1 MFSVNVYKKFKN
13 IPAKSLFFICQISDF
28 VVYYILIYYAEWERS
43 AVNVYLDNSATTKPC
58 ESAVKKVIEMC
69 TDNFGNPSSLH
80 LCGYNAKKEL
90 DDARRTLASVLSCS
104 ENEVYFTSSGTIA
117 NNTAIM
123 GTVRTKKREGKKIIT
138 TMLEHPSVL
147 KHFELL
153 SEQGFETV
161 FLKPDNKGKISLE
174 ELSNVVDDNTI
185 LVSVMAVN
193 NEVGSIQDISKIKG
207 IIKSKNS
214 NAYFHCDAVQAF
226 GKIPLKPKKMGI
238 DLMSMSAHKIHGIKG
253 AGALFVNSSSRLLP
267 SIVGGGQENGLISG
281 TEPMPAICAFAAAVK
296 DIGNIE
302 KNLDYVSAVKKH
314 FIEKIEKADGIYIN
328 STDDS
333 LPYIINISVEGVP
346 SQVMLNS
353 LSSMGIYVSAG
364 SACAKGH
371 RSEVLTSMG
380 VSPKLIDSAIRISLA
395 KTTTEN
401 DMDLLYN
408 GIVDTINRVR
418 R

>member
-1 MFSVNVYKKFKN
+1 M
-13 IPAKSLFFICQISDF
+13 
-28 VVYYILIYYAEWERS
+28 
-43 AVNVYLDNSATTKPC
+43 NVYLDNSATTKPC

-69 TDNFGNPSSLH
+69 TENFGNPSSLH

-90 DDARRTLASVLSCS
+90 DDARRTLASALSCS

-117 NNTAIM
+117 NNTAIL

-138 TMLEHPSVL
+138 TLLEHPSVL
-147 KHFELL
+147 KHFEMLC
-153 SEQGFETV
+153 EQGFETV
-161 FLKPDNKGKISLE
+161 FLKPDSKGKISLE
-174 ELSNVVDDNTI
+174 ELSNAVDESTV

-193 NEVGSIQDISKIKG
+193 NEVGSIQDITKIKG

-214 NAYFHCDAVQAF
+214 KAYYHCDAVQAF

-267 SIVGGGQENGLISG
+267 SIVGGGQENGLVSG

-302 KNLDYVSAVKKH
+302 KNLDYVSAVKNH
-314 FIEKIEKADGIYIN
+314 FIEKIKSVDGIYIN

-401 DMDLLYN
+401 DMNLLYN